1 MQLET
6 IFIFWEINSTINFLF
21 EEMMENHRQGC
32 DFFSRCGLCVNCSI
46 LPKMLLVS
54 QNNLKFSLFSA
65 LIACAN
71 KVTTRCQFNY
81 MNIKLVL
88 VWTTGDKC
96 DASAKQKVSF
106 VFQSTNNV
114 KRKLSW
120 NILHMLFLE
129 NEPNQWKK
137 LRPIFFK

>member
-71 KVTTRCQFNY
+71 KVTIRYQFNY

-88 VWTTGDKC
+88 VWTTSDKC
-96 DASAKQKVSF
+96 DSSAKQKVSF
-106 VFQSTNNV
+106 VFHLTNNV
-114 KRKLSW
+114 KKAVLKYFAHVISW
-120 NILHMLFLE
+120 KWTK
-129 NEPNQWKK
+129 PVKK
-137 LRPIFFK
+137 T